1 MNTVL
6 NDKKKVWI
14 TGGRGMVGRNLIENK
29 SNVNY
34 DLLYPNSEELDLT
47 KIEEIKEWIKINNPD
62 IVIHTAAKVGGIH
75 ANIAEPTSFLL
86 TNLKININVIEAAYK
101 SNIKYFLNL
110 GSSCMYPRYADNP
123 LKEESIL
130 TGELEPT
137 NEGYALSKISAA
149 KLCEYLSKEDKTIF
163 YKTIIP
169 CNLFGRYDSFSPQK
183 SHLIPSIIVKLHDA
197 IINKKD
203 SVEIWGDGSV
213 RREFMYSADLAD
225 AIWFCLNNIEKL
237 PDSLNIGC
245 GKDYSILQFYE
256 IASKIINYKGVFKF
270 NKKKPQGMKRKMVDS
285 QIINNLGWEA
295 KTNLEEGLK
304 RTYKFY
310 TDDYLSN

>member
-1 MNTVL
+1 
-6 NDKKKVWI
+6 
-14 TGGRGMVGRNLIENK
+14 
-29 SNVNY
+29 
-34 DLLYPNSEELDLT
+34 
-47 KIEEIKEWIKINNPD
+47 
-62 IVIHTAAKVGGIH
+62 
-75 ANIAEPTSFLL
+75 
-86 TNLKININVIEAAYK
+86 
-101 SNIKYFLNL
+101 
-110 GSSCMYPRYADNP
+110 MYPRYADNP

-256 IASKIINYKGVFKF
+256 IASKIINYKGIFKF

-304 RTYKFY
+304 QTYKFY
-310 TDDYLSN
+310 TDVYLSN